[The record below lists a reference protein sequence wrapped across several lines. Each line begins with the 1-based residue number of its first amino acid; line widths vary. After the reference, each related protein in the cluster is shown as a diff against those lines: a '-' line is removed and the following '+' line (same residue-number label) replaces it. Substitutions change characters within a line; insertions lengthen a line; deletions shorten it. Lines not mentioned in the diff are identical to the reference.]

1 MELDPLGPG
10 MSSHPRCWSQ
20 ISGWMKGMSRCGVAV
35 VELDPLAWEEAATPP
50 TEANPFGAPFESP
63 IRTPGR
69 GSAKAVGGS

>member
-1 MELDPLGPG
+1 
-10 MSSHPRCWSQ
+10 
-20 ISGWMKGMSRCGVAV
+20 MSRCGVAV

-69 GSAKAVGGS
+69 GSAKAVGGSLGQELVSPGKRVGPLPPPVMD